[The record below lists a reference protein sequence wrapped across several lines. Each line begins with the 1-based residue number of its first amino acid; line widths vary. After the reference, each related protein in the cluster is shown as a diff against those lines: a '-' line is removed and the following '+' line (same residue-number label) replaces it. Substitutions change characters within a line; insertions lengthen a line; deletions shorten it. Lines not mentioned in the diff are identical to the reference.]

1 MNRTVT
7 IHRDN
12 NAIGSWR
19 IACSACLLL
28 PHTMALGVPALNC
41 AAGFSTNMQG
51 AITTSTCEQD
61 EKESLKDED
70 GKLTLNC
77 KKEDAA

>member
-1 MNRTVT
+1 MNRTVA

-19 IACSACLLL
+19 IACSECPLL
-28 PHTMALGVPALNC
+28 PHTKALGVPARNC

-51 AITTSTCEQD
+51 AITTSTCEHY
-61 EKESLKDED
+61 EKESLRDED
-70 GKLTLNC
+70 GKLTLKC
-77 KKEDAA
+77 KKEDA